1 MLNWY
6 KSENTDAE
14 GSAGGF
20 VPDVYQCFTKEMGVF
35 ANPTSKVYSVYLIYW
50 YKSTNSDT

>member
-1 MLNWY
+1 MLYWY
-6 KSENTDAE
+6 KSANTDAE

-35 ANPTSKVYSVYLIYW
+35 ANPTSKVYSVYLLY
-50 YKSTNSDT
+50 